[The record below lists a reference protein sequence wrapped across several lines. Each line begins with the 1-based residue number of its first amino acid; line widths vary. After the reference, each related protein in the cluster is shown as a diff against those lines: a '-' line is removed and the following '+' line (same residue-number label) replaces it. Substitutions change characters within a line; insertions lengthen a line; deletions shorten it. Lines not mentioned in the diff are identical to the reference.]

1 MEQLIDVS
9 RHLCP
14 NTKDALKNYVNSFLG
29 MDVPDKKICEG
40 HCAPMDY
47 LWHSF
52 SSDYRSSSIPNP
64 IPNPDCIV
72 WANRGGGKTQ
82 LAAALTLL
90 DCIFKPNCQVRILG
104 GSLEQSSRMYE
115 YLVNFAEAN
124 FTDLIKD
131 RALAGKCRFKNKSRV
146 EVLTQSARNVRGRH
160 VQKLRCDEVELFDED
175 ILTAAQFVPNSKD
188 GILASMEIISTMHRP
203 YGLMQKAVAHA
214 QQNHTPI
221 FRWCLWEVIQKCT
234 DRNCSQCPLWH
245 DCQGKA
251 KNATGFL
258 SIDDCIAQMQ
268 RSSRAAWESEMLC
281 LRPSLEN
288 AVFAEFDPDRHVKPV
303 EYNPN
308 LPLYRAIDFGFVNPF
323 VCLWIQVDN
332 DGVVRVIDEYIR
344 TKATIDM
351 HALAILSWGGT
362 ALPVLGHGRG
372 GMPND
377 HGHAALRPCHP
388 GAVNVAATYCDP
400 AGAGV
405 NDVNGSSAV
414 RELRKLGINCRYRK
428 SSILE
433 GIELIRRALH
443 DGRGESTLIISP
455 RCKTLIESLRCYHY
469 PDTTTI
475 ELPVKD
481 GVYDHPIDALRYFFV
496 NFTNKSWNFIERK
509 Y

>member
-1 MEQLIDVS
+1 MEDVISVS
-9 RHLCP
+9 RNFCP
-14 NTKDALKNYVNSFLG
+14 TTKANLKTYVNTFLN
-29 MDVPDKKICEG
+29 MDVPDKKICPN

-52 SSDYRSSSIPNP
+52 SCDFLFSSIPNP

-124 FTDLIKD
+124 FTDAIKD

-175 ILTAAQFVPNSKD
+175 ILSAAKFVPNSKD

-214 QQNHTPI
+214 RQNNTPI
-221 FRWCLWEVIQKCT
+221 FQWCLWEVIQKCA
-234 DRNCSQCPLWH
+234 DRNCSQCPLWC
-245 DCQGKA
+245 DCGGKA
-251 KNATGFL
+251 KNAAGFL

-288 AVFAEFDPDRHVKPV
+288 AVFAEFNPDVHVRPV
-303 EYNPN
+303 EYDQN

-323 VCLWIQVDN
+323 VCLWIQVDAT
-332 DGVVRVIDEYIR
+332 GTVRILDEYIR

-351 HALAILSWGGT
+351 HALAILSWGGM
-362 ALPVLGHGRG
+362 ARREQRDRGH
-372 GMPND
+372 
-377 HGHAALRPCHP
+377 
-388 GAVNVAATYCDP
+388 VITYCDP

-414 RELRKLGINCRYRK
+414 RELRKMGIPCRYRK
-428 SSILE
+428 STILE
-433 GIELIRRALH
+433 GIELIRRALRN
-443 DGRGESTLIISP
+443 GQGETTLIISP
-455 RCKTLIESLRCYHY
+455 RCKTLIEALRCYHY

-475 ELPVKD
+475 ELPLKD

-496 NFTNKSWNFIERK
+496 NYTKKTWNFIERI

>member
-1 MEQLIDVS
+1 MFDETIEESCDNTQHAAVVA
-9 RHLCP
+9 RHSCP
-14 NTKDALKNYVNSFLG
+14 QTKTDLKNYVSAFLCI
-29 MDVPDKKICEG
+29 DVPDKKICDH

-52 SSDYRSSSIPNP
+52 SSDFPQQPTANNQKPNA
-64 IPNPDCIV
+64 DCVI

-90 DCIFKPNCQVRILG
+90 DSIFKPNCQVRILG

-115 YLVNFAEAN
+115 YLVNFAESKFA
-124 FTDLIKD
+124 DLIKD

-214 QQNHTPI
+214 RQNHTPI
-221 FRWCLWEVIQKCT
+221 FQWCLWEVIEKCV
-234 DRNCSQCPLWH
+234 DRNCSQCPLWC

-251 KNATGFL
+251 KNAAGFL
-258 SIDDCIAQMQ
+258 AIDDCITQMR

-288 AVFAEFDPDRHVKPV
+288 AVFAEFDPSAHVRPV
-303 EYNPN
+303 EYDSN
-308 LPLYRAIDFGFVNPF
+308 LPLYRAINFGFVNPF
-323 VCLWIQVDN
+323 VCLWIQVDTA
-332 DGVVRVIDEYIR
+332 GPVRVLDEYIR
-344 TKATIDM
+344 SKATIDM
-351 HALAILSWGGT
+351 HALAIKKGSPFLCRVT
-362 ALPVLGHGRG
+362 
-372 GMPND
+372 
-377 HGHAALRPCHP
+377 
-388 GAVNVAATYCDP
+388 ATYCDP

-414 RELRKLGINCRYRK
+414 HELRKMGIVCRYRR

-433 GIELIRRALH
+433 GIELIRRALRN
-443 DGRGESTLIISP
+443 GRGESTLVISP
-455 RCKTLIESLRCYHY
+455 RCKNLIEALRCYHY
-469 PDTTTI
+469 PDSTTI
-475 ELPVKD
+475 EQPVKD

-496 NFTNKSWNFIERK
+496 NYLSKSWNFIERR